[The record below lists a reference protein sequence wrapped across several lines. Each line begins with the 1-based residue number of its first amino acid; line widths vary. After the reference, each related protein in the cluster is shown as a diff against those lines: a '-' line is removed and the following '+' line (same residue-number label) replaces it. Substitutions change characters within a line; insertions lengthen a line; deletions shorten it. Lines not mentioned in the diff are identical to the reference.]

1 MKQQGPADADP
12 PALFVWLG
20 HVWLEAQGRT
30 GKITAG
36 TRSIHETPSQET
48 FVDTILFFAR
58 SVGPFVLLAL
68 LVGAWLYTRRSSK
81 RTDQRAER
89 GARELREELSE
100 RREKDVDL

>member
-1 MKQQGPADADP
+1 M
-12 PALFVWLG
+12 
-20 HVWLEAQGRT
+20 
-30 GKITAG
+30 
-36 TRSIHETPSQET
+36 
-48 FVDTILFFAR
+48 DTILFFAR

-68 LVGAWLYTRRSSK
+68 LVGAWLYTRRCSK